1 MVLPIERAAMQ
12 VHHGFDIK
20 RVGAHA
26 VNDGIG
32 KAMEVELAILAP
44 DFAPA
49 FRLSQE
55 CGPPW
60 FGMPQENR
68 CPSPLAAPRTTAPPT
83 PLLRRPQD
91 G

>member
-1 MVLPIERAAMQ
+1 MQ

-20 RVGAHA
+20 DIGTDA

-32 KAMEVELAILAP
+32 KTVKVKLAVIAP

-49 FRLSQE
+49 FRRVEDTVQRRVV
-55 CGPPW
+55 
-60 FGMPQENR
+60 FVQKI
-68 CPSPLAAPRTTAPPT
+68 AAKA
-83 PLLRRPQD
+83 